1 MRKYDRA
8 YKTFDQLEKR
18 IFDEFIA
25 DEKIDPSDVMKALA
39 RQEEERSNRDLEE
52 GSKLVAQGKI
62 W

>member
-62 W
+62 